1 MWRDR
6 PPGRRAALRALAAA
20 ALATGPLAA
29 GVRPAAAQAY
39 PARPIRLIVTFPP
52 GGSSDVIGR
61 ILAPRIE
68 ARLGQPLVIDNRPG
82 AGGNIGMD
90 IVAKAAPDGYTLGIG
105 AAGALSV
112 NPSLYP
118 NMPYDT
124 LRDLAPV
131 TMLAGIPFVLV
142 ANPRIGVKTLPELV
156 ALAKSRPGVLTVA
169 HGGNGTAMHLSAEL
183 FNQMAGLRIETIP
196 FRGSAPAMT
205 AAVSGDTDLAVVDL
219 ASVSGLTAGG
229 QLVVLG
235 VTTPA
240 RVSSLRE
247 APTIAEAGLPGYESV
262 GWFGLV
268 APARTPAA
276 AVEALNAAF
285 TAVLREPEIRAR
297 LESIG
302 TVAQPGTAEDF
313 ASFIRSET
321 AKWAG
326 VIRAAGTKVE

>member
-1 MWRDR
+1 MREDR
-6 PPGRRAALRALAAA
+6 PVGRRTALRAITAA
-20 ALATGPLAA
+20 ALAGAA
-29 GVRPAAAQAY
+29 RPAAAQAF

-90 IVAKAAPDGYTLGIG
+90 IVAKAAPDGHTLGIG

-142 ANPRIGVKTLPELV
+142 ANPRLGVRTLPELV
-156 ALAKSRPGVLTVA
+156 VVAKSRPGALTVA

-183 FNQMAGLRIETIP
+183 FNQMAGLRIEPIP

-219 ASVSGLTAGG
+219 ASVSGLAAGG

-235 VTTPA
+235 VTTPE
-240 RVSSLRE
+240 RVSSMRQ
-247 APTIAEAGLPGYESV
+247 APTLAEAGLPGYESV

-268 APARTPAA
+268 APARTPAPV
-276 AVEALNAAF
+276 VEALNAAF
-285 TAVLREPEIRAR
+285 TATLREPEIRAR
-297 LESIG
+297 LESVG
-302 TVAQPGTAEDF
+302 TVAQPGTAEEF
-313 ASFIRSET
+313 AAFIRAET
-321 AKWAG
+321 GKWAG
-326 VIRAAGTKVE
+326 VIRAIGTKVE